1 MAARPLTTHPL
12 VLRRVEVVRT
22 EQVTE
27 HMLRVTV
34 GGPQLGAFD
43 AAGRT
48 QPAFASPAFDDHV
61 KLIFADGVPATEVLP
76 EQLPFG
82 IEWTRT
88 DKRQGRDYTPRRV
101 DAQAQEMD
109 LDFVLGHEGPASDWA
124 LTAHAGD
131 ELWMVGPKSSTVLPE
146 DLDWVVLLGDETALP
161 AIARFLEER
170 PSASPVH
177 VHVMVRDRSAR
188 VDLSLRPEDSLT
200 WHDGIVDGGAPL
212 RILRELDWPEGLGY
226 VWAAAESSSLV
237 PVRKFLRQERGLS
250 KSQVNITG
258 YWHHQEQR
266 DDSGDDAV
274 QHDAAAFRPL
284 PRLPAVSE
292 VRDWMTVRVALRI
305 GLLDALNDRPGSAA
319 QDLGER
325 TTASAGSLAVVLAAL
340 RELELVQG
348 TAPDDADGAE
358 SWALTAHGAALV
370 EDEHS
375 REDYDGFHADQVLA
389 MLGLPEAPQGASVS
403 GWHAM
408 SGATVDQ
415 HAHQDP
421 EVEAELAERAGQLSF
436 VLAGLFAETMWA
448 EISEALFY
456 GPGAETIRE
465 AFAAHEPLQHV
476 RTASM
481 ALSAGALAGAD
492 TKPDV
497 VVAVLAFMHCT
508 DEEIV
513 SRLAALRDT
522 TSRLVVLE
530 PLRQDAL
537 APRPAAADMQRVA
550 MTGAAPRDRERFA
563 ALAEHAGWESISAQ
577 PLGWGFESLQFR
589 G

>member
-284 PRLPAVSE
+284 PP
-292 VRDWMTVRVALRI
+292 VARCERGQ
-305 GLLDALNDRPGSAA
+305 GLDDSA
-319 QDLGER
+319 R
-325 TTASAGSLAVVLAAL
+325 
-340 RELELVQG
+340 
-348 TAPDDADGAE
+348 
-358 SWALTAHGAALV
+358 GAA
-370 EDEHS
+370 H
-375 REDYDGFHADQVLA
+375 
-389 MLGLPEAPQGASVS
+389 
-403 GWHAM
+403 
-408 SGATVDQ
+408 
-415 HAHQDP
+415 
-421 EVEAELAERAGQLSF
+421 
-436 VLAGLFAETMWA
+436 
-448 EISEALFY
+448 
-456 GPGAETIRE
+456 
-465 AFAAHEPLQHV
+465 
-476 RTASM
+476 
-481 ALSAGALAGAD
+481 
-492 TKPDV
+492 
-497 VVAVLAFMHCT
+497 
-508 DEEIV
+508 
-513 SRLAALRDT
+513 
-522 TSRLVVLE
+522 
-530 PLRQDAL
+530 
-537 APRPAAADMQRVA
+537 RPA
-550 MTGAAPRDRERFA
+550 GC
-563 ALAEHAGWESISAQ
+563 AQ
-577 PLGWGFESLQFR
+577 
-589 G
+589 